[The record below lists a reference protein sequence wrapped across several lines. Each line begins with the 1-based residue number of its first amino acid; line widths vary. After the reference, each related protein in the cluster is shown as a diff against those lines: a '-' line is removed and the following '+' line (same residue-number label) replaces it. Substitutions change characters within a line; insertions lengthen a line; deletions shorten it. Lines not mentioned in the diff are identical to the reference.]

1 MAVAYAAEYTVDLLE
16 ARRHLLRVTA
26 TFRSSGAQ
34 LLLQLPVW
42 TPGSYLV
49 REYAR
54 HVQDLVAETEGG
66 KALAVEKIGKA
77 AWRVDTVGAAA
88 VVVKYAVY
96 ANDLTVRSAHADATH
111 AYWNGACTFLYVE
124 AQRTAPSV
132 VSVVAPEGWK
142 VTTPLPQESGAL
154 YKFVAR
160 DYDELVD
167 SPFEVGTHE
176 LIEFRALDKPHRIA
190 IWGDC
195 SRPRHELAADFA
207 KIVEAGAAVF
217 DGTVPYDDYTFIMLL
232 APNAYGGLEHKASTT
247 LISSPFTFAPLK
259 KYEDFLELVSHEFFH
274 LWNVKR
280 IRPQTLGPFDYQQEN
295 YTRALWMMEGIT
307 SYYDRLLLVRAG
319 LLPPRRFLSKFADDW
334 AKLMTTPGRRH
345 HSLEEASFDAW
356 IKHYRPDENTVN
368 TSISYYLKGGLVAT
382 LFDLEIRRR
391 SDGKKTLDDVMRLL
405 WREYGIPDKG
415 FPEKEAAA
423 LFERATG
430 LPLHDLF
437 SAWVRGKDEIDPK
450 AALASVGLEI
460 VSGHDDDEAQQAW
473 LGITWSDSGL
483 RVREVL
489 EGSPAERAGLYPG
502 DDVVAL
508 AGYRISSENTLRD
521 RLSQRRPNDVVELTL
536 FRRERLHT
544 IPVMLGERPVQKYEI
559 RVLDG
564 ATNMQ
569 KAAFVQWMGAS
580 LPEE

>member
-1 MAVAYAAEYTVDLLE
+1 MAAAYAAEYVVDLLE
-16 ARRHLLRVTA
+16 ARRHQLRITA
-26 TFRSSGAQ
+26 RFRSAGAQ
-34 LLLQLPVW
+34 LVVQLPVW

-54 HVQDLVAETEGG
+54 HLQDLVAETDDG
-66 KALAVEKIGKA
+66 KPLAIEKTSKA
-77 AWRVDTVGAAA
+77 SWRVETGGAKTV
-88 VVVKYAVY
+88 VLKYSVY

-111 AYWNGACTFLYVE
+111 AYWNGACAFLYVE
-124 AQRTAPSV
+124 AQKTAPSLV
-132 VSVVAPEGWK
+132 AVNAPEGWH

-154 YKFVAR
+154 HKFIAR

-176 LIEFRALDKPHRIA
+176 LIEFRAVGKPHRIA

-195 SRPRHELAADFA
+195 SRPRHELAADFS
-207 KIVEAGAAVF
+207 KIVDASAAIF
-217 DGTVPYDDYTFIMLL
+217 EGSVPYDDYTFLMLL
-232 APNAYGGLEHKASTT
+232 APNAYGGLEHKSSTT
-247 LISSPFTFAPLK
+247 LISSPFTFAPRK

-319 LLPPRRFLSKFADDW
+319 LLPPRRFLGKFADDW
-334 AKLMTTPGRRH
+334 AKLMATPGRKH
-345 HSLEEASFDAW
+345 HSLEEASFDSW

-391 SDGKKTLDDVMRLL
+391 SEGAKTLDDVMRTL
-405 WREYGIPDKG
+405 WREFGMHDKG
-415 FPEKEAAA
+415 FPEHEAQAI
-423 LFERATG
+423 FERATG
-430 LPLHDLF
+430 LSLGDLF
-437 SAWVRGKDEIDPK
+437 ATWVRGKDEVDPS
-450 AALASVGLEI
+450 AALAAVGLEL
-460 VSGHDDDEAQQAW
+460 VSGHDDDEVQQAW

-489 EGSPAERAGLYPG
+489 EGSPAERAGICPG

-508 AGYRISSENTLRD
+508 AGYRIGSESTLRD
-521 RLSQRRPNDVVELTL
+521 RLAQRRPNDVVELTL
-536 FRRERLHT
+536 FRREKLQT
-544 IPVMLGERPVQKYEI
+544 VPVMLGERPVLKYEV
-559 RVLDG
+559 RQRES
-564 ATNMQ
+564 ATDKQ
-569 KAAFVQWMGAS
+569 KAALVAWMGSA